1 MTLDNQRLKKILN
14 RLQEMAERNKEWFE
28 NEERYCKM
36 VQRRSDQILKSI
48 SLCRD
53 ELK

>member
-1 MTLDNQRLKKILN
+1 MTQNNQRLQKILN
-14 RLQEMAERNKEWFE
+14 RLQEMAESNKEWFE

-36 VQRRSDQILKSI
+36 AQRHSDQILKSI

-53 ELK
+53 ETK